1 MFVIC
6 CCFFSFCL
14 FWGGGEFAEGKME
27 SESQQQQL
35 KRRAK
40 ASGTRR
46 AKRLKQG
53 EGDVRSWQ
61 KVG

>member
-1 MFVIC
+1 LLFAVVSSLFV
-6 CCFFSFCL
+6 FF
-14 FWGGGEFAEGKME
+14 GGEASFAEGKME